1 MCIRDRW
8 CYGFDA
14 LAERVQEYPVDK
26 VAEITWIPAEKI
38 VAAAHLLAESK
49 PATLQWGL
57 AIDMTREAIP
67 AGQAIAALF
76 QITGNIDCPGGLVPP
91 AEIMAYSGGWGRD
104 LLPEEQEP
112 KRLGLDRYRLLQM
125 GFKQSSP
132 DVLIETLETGEPYE
146 IHGAHFQTTNGIAC
160 MGAAPRRV
168 YNAFN
173 KCDFIMSVDLFMTPT
188 IMALAD
194 LVMPAA
200 TFPERNGIRV
210 GDGPQRGEI
219 INKVTQIGECKSDM
233 EINLELGKRLNPEAW
248 PWNTVEEMLSELLK
262 PTGYTFEELREDA
275 PVYLPVEYYKYKTG
289 KMRKDGQPGFQTA
302 TGRIELWSTFYNAA
316 ELDPLP
322 YFEDV
327 YKRQEPCGRTGG
339 RGDGGLGGRVRPPCP
354 ARVRRVARA
363 GGFRRGASRVDHPPV
378 GGKAPLAALR
388 CGCFVYPPTGY
399 SPFSAR
405 ASKISR
411 SAKMRKA
418 PQTWQQR
425 QRRRRSSPSTSTK
438 KAPAR
443 PSARTRRTPAATAR
457 SAAWAR
463 RPSRASSPSSPSP
476 PSSAWW

>member
-1 MCIRDRW
+1 M
-8 CYGFDA
+8 
-14 LAERVQEYPVDK
+14 
-26 VAEITWIPAEKI
+26 
-38 VAAAHLLAESK
+38 
-49 PATLQWGL
+49 
-57 AIDMTREAIP
+57 
-67 AGQAIAALF
+67 
-76 QITGNIDCPGGLVPP
+76 
-91 AEIMAYSGGWGRD
+91 
-104 LLPEEQEP
+104 
-112 KRLGLDRYRLLQM
+112 
-125 GFKQSSP
+125 
-132 DVLIETLETGEPYE
+132 PYE

-248 PWNTVEEMLSELLK
+248 PWETVEEMLSELLK

-322 YFEDV
+322 YFE
-327 YKRQEPCGRTGG
+327 EPEPG
-339 RGDGGLGGRVRPPCP
+339 P
-354 ARVRRVARA
+354 
-363 GGFRRGASRVDHPPV
+363 
-378 GGKAPLAALR
+378 
-388 CGCFVYPPTGY
+388 
-399 SPFSAR
+399 
-405 ASKISR
+405 
-411 SAKMRKA
+411 
-418 PQTWQQR
+418 
-425 QRRRRSSPSTSTK
+425 TSTPELFEK
-438 KAPAR
+438 YPLVL
-443 PSARTRRTPAATAR
+443 TTG
-457 SAAWAR
+457 AR
-463 RPSRASSPSSPSP
+463 RWSYFHSEHRQVERLRKMHPDPTVQVHPGHAQ
-476 PSSAWW
+476 AA